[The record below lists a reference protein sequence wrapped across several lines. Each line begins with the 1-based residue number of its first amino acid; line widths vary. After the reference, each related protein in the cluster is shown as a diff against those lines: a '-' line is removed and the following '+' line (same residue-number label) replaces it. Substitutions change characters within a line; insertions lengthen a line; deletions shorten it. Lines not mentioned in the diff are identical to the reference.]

1 MKKFYEN
8 IKKELIFKKYLKN
21 QIRKEYAIWDDVK
34 FNKQNYNLDYIEL
47 WKTAPKASPFIK
59 KRDTNVIYQ
68 ILVYNFADG
77 NNDGIGDFIGLKNK
91 IPYLVDL
98 GVDQLWL
105 SPIHSAS
112 SYHGYSVIDYC
123 DVAEQLGGMTAFI
136 DFLSEA
142 HKNGIKVYL
151 DLVFN
156 HTSYEHP
163 WFQEALYGN
172 KKFEPFYRFE
182 PNYIDHDVKT
192 DTPEVRSKYI
202 KLDQNKKAT
211 NRRYLGRFTY
221 GMPDL
226 NLDNKDVIDQLIGV
240 QKFWTAV
247 GVDGFRYDAFAEFY
261 SSEQETKNNFNE
273 AKIFS
278 LLRKASNEIT
288 NQENGRDEVFMMGEW
303 VHTDSLKAL
312 EYTKYNDEFALDT
325 VYDGFKFFRHNPDV
339 RVPFEELYRVTKM
352 YQDASTKSKWIPF
365 LDNHDVLRWL
375 DSYRMQVSKLKGY
388 QNDKKLT
395 QAEKDAHKIA
405 MMQLLVLPGTP
416 LVYYGNELMYY
427 GTREYGDPS
436 LREPMKWD
444 KVEENSYI
452 FDNKV
457 KESTKDHV
465 LLTSA
470 LSLQSADEAQKDKDS
485 LFNFIKF
492 MIELRNAN
500 SFISKTDVNTI
511 INPYEVIDSQD
522 YSSFTVRAD
531 SKNAN
536 RLLLFGFCNY
546 QNPFLHA
553 GKISRKFHF
562 KPLYMYKA
570 KNNSWNIEIEQGGI
584 VIFELIRK

>member
-312 EYTKYNDEFALDT
+312 EYTKYNDDFALDT

-395 QAEKDAHKIA
+395 QSEKDAHKIA

>member
-202 KLDQNKKAT
+202 KLNQNKKAT

-395 QAEKDAHKIA
+395 QSEKDAHKIA
-405 MMQLLVLPGTP
+405 MMQLLALPGTP

>member
-395 QAEKDAHKIA
+395 QSEKDAHKIA

>member
-59 KRDTNVIYQ
+59 KRDANVIYQ

-312 EYTKYNDEFALDT
+312 EYTKYNGEFALDT

-395 QAEKDAHKIA
+395 QSEKDAHKIA
-405 MMQLLVLPGTP
+405 MMQLLALPGTP

-546 QNPFLHA
+546 QNPFLYA

>member
-47 WKTAPKASPFIK
+47 WKTAPKTSPFIK

-375 DSYRMQVSKLKGY
+375 DSYRMEVSKLKGY

-395 QAEKDAHKIA
+395 QSEKDAHKIA

-546 QNPFLHA
+546 QNPFLHV

>member
-136 DFLSEA
+136 EFLSEA

-395 QAEKDAHKIA
+395 QSEKDAHKIA

-485 LFNFIKF
+485 LFHFIKF

>member
-123 DVAEQLGGMTAFI
+123 DVAEQLGGMTAFV